1 MLSCTNVI
9 LLGQVLGQVSGM
21 LSLHPAVMET
31 HPMGNDVAAWDT
43 EVPVLGK
50 QHNINDHEHSKPTDE
65 MIADAGYPA
74 ETHDAVTKDGY
85 ILRLHRI
92 PQEAGGKYNTS
103 RPTVFLMHGLLSS
116 SADWVVTGP
125 GKALAFL
132 LSDHGYDM
140 CMGNYRGNTYSKKH
154 INPSIDKKDYWSF
167 SWDEMGEHDLPTM
180 LAHMM

>member
-1 MLSCTNVI
+1 MI

-74 ETHDAVTKDGY
+74 ETHDMVTNDGY
-85 ILRLHRI
+85 ILRLHCTGSLMRQVGSTTPGPSLSAI
-92 PQEAGGKYNTS
+92 
-103 RPTVFLMHGLLSS
+103 RPGL
-116 SADWVVTGP
+116 
-125 GKALAFL
+125 
-132 LSDHGYDM
+132 
-140 CMGNYRGNTYSKKH
+140 
-154 INPSIDKKDYWSF
+154 
-167 SWDEMGEHDLPTM
+167 
-180 LAHMM
+180 